1 MGLLDMRTIIFS
13 HVVVDIV
20 CMLVILLLWH
30 QSRKRFAG
38 TEFLVFDF
46 AFQTAAVFL
55 IILRGS
61 IPDWMS
67 MVLSNTLVIGGAI
80 LGRNQASIEK
90 RTIQ

>member
-1 MGLLDMRTIIFS
+1 MILLDVRTLVFGNLIMEA
-13 HVVVDIV
+13 V

-38 TEFLVFDF
+38 TGFWVFDF

-55 IILRGS
+55 ITMRGS

-67 MVLSNTLVIGGAI
+67 IVLANTLLIAGFILVI
-80 LGRNQASIEK
+80 
-90 RTIQ
+90 